1 MFPSIDAIKKVLDKL
16 VTPKYPKIIDYDVE
30 MEMDENNSL
39 ITVVDVY
46 FEPDGYWET
55 YRNGGHDYVQGFEA
69 EIEDSVVSALK
80 YLGLDRRVYATIY
93 IIGEDGSDAGN

>member
-1 MFPSIDAIKKVLDKL
+1 MFPSFEAIRKVLDKL

-30 MEMDENNSL
+30 IEMDENNSL
-39 ITVVDVY
+39 ITVVVVY

-55 YRNGGHDYVQGFEA
+55 FRNDGHDYVQGFEA

-93 IIGEDGSDAGN
+93 IIGEDDSDAGN

>member
-46 FEPDGYWET
+46 FEPDGYWNT
-55 YRNGGHDYVQGFEA
+55 YNNGDYDYVGEFEA
-69 EIEDSVVSALK
+69 EIEDSIVSALK